1 MRSRWCSGS
10 SPRSRSPARSSPSC
24 WCARTSSLARSRS
37 PRRAPRRR
45 LDAMIA
51 KSLHVGAGGRS
62 ALAGP
67 PREDQPA
74 IRVAGLRKSYDG
86 VVQALDG
93 LDLEVRRGELL
104 AVLGPNG
111 AGKTTLVEILEGHR
125 EADAG
130 EVRVLGFDPS
140 RREREFRGR
149 IGIVL
154 QEEGLDPAIT
164 VREAIELY
172 SAAYPHPR
180 PADEVAELVG
190 LSDRRDARVH
200 ALSGGQRRRL
210 DLALGIAGDPE
221 LLFLD
226 EPTTGFDPAARR
238 QSWELIASLREL
250 GKTIFLTT
258 HYMDEAQQLADR
270 VVVLAHGRVLADA
283 EPDELGREDAA
294 IVSFRAPAFHDGMP
308 LPDGA
313 VIDHEHVRFRTGSP
327 TRDLA
332 PLISWAA
339 GRGME
344 LERLTVTR
352 PTLEDIYLELTEEA
366 A

>member
-1 MRSRWCSGS
+1 
-10 SPRSRSPARSSPSC
+10 
-24 WCARTSSLARSRS
+24 
-37 PRRAPRRR
+37 
-45 LDAMIA
+45 MIA

-140 RREREFRGR
+140 RREREFRAR

-154 QEEGLDPAIT
+154 QEEGLDPALT

-172 SAAYPHPR
+172 SAAYPDPR
-180 PADEVAELVG
+180 PAGEVAELVG
-190 LSDRRDARVH
+190 LGERGNARVQT
-200 ALSGGQRRRL
+200 LSGGQRRRL

-238 QSWELIASLREL
+238 QSWELIARLRAL
-250 GKTIFLTT
+250 GKTILLTT

-270 VVVLAHGRVLADA
+270 VVVIAHGRVIAQGS
-283 EPDELGREDAA
+283 PDTLGRRTGEAA
-294 IVSFRAPAFHDGMP
+294 VVAFRLLDGVDISDVPVPAGADLEPLERRLSFRTA
-308 LPDGA
+308 
-313 VIDHEHVRFRTGSP
+313 TP
-327 TRDLA
+327 TRELLPLLA
-332 PLISWAA
+332 WAA
-339 GRGME
+339 ARDVE
-344 LERLTVTR
+344 LEGLTVSR
-352 PTLEDIYLELTEEA
+352 PSLEDIYLQLTEEPA
-366 A
+366 